1 MASERV
7 EERSLW
13 EAKEKEMKVLLG
25 NYFVEKKKLET
36 DMEEKEGEIQ
46 EIIIKVKFLE
56 QEN

>member
-1 MASERV
+1 
-7 EERSLW
+7 
-13 EAKEKEMKVLLG
+13 MKVLLG

-36 DMEEKEGEIQ
+36 DLEEKEGEIQ